1 MFDVHET
8 YTLFQRNKVLTM
20 EQRYR
25 NYTFP
30 SISVIYKKKH
40 SLLYLFFS
48 FGLFI
53 VIIFLKLKLL
63 VDLLGLRTSKLLVDL
78 LELKLH
84 MLVFDVH
91 DVPPQYARNKVLTA
105 KH

>member
-1 MFDVHET
+1 
-8 YTLFQRNKVLTM
+8 M

-25 NYTFP
+25 NYIPFYIC
-30 SISVIYKKKH
+30 S
-40 SLLYLFFS
+40 FS

-91 DVPPQYARNKVLTA
+91 DVPPQYARNKVLTS
-105 KH
+105 KR